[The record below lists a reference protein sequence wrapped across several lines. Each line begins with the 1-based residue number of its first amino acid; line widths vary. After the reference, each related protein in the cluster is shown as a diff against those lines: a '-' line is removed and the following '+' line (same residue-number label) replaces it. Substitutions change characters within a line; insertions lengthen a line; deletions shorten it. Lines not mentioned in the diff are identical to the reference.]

1 MDSHSELHRRRID
14 LVAFLGAL
22 CLFLSTVE
30 YLFPKPIPFMR
41 LGLANLPIIISLHL
55 LPFPYLM
62 LLTLVKVAGQALV
75 NGTLASYVVLFSAA
89 GSFTSVL
96 AMYAA
101 SRIPE
106 RYLSLVGVS
115 PCRGPCEQRHAGAA
129 FHILYLRG
137 KRAAYRAALSRHRNR
152 QRSSH
157 RHDSRGLR
165 REFPLVRSRGGDVCP
180 ALTVSPRWSP
190 RDTAFC
196 GD

>member
-41 LGLANLPIIISLHL
+41 LGLANLPIIISLNL

-115 PCRGPCEQRHAGAA
+115 LAGALA
-129 FHILYLRG
+129 SNAMQVLLSIFFIFG
-137 KRAAYRAALSRHRNR
+137 ENAL
-152 QRSSH
+152 
-157 RHDSRGLR
+157 LIA
-165 REFPLVRSRGGDVCP
+165 PLFLGIG
-180 ALTVSPRWSP
+180 TVSGLLIGMIAAGFVAQSRWYALVEGIYAP
-190 RDTAFC
+190 Q
-196 GD
+196 

>member
-62 LLTLVKVAGQALV
+62 LLTLVKVAGQGLV
-75 NGTLASYVVLFSAA
+75 NGTLASYVFLFSAA
-89 GSFTSVL
+89 GSITSVL
-96 AMYAA
+96 AMYAV

-106 RYLSLVGVS
+106 RYISLIGVSLTGALASNAMQVLLSLFFIFG
-115 PCRGPCEQRHAGAA
+115 QN
-129 FHILYLRG
+129 
-137 KRAAYRAALSRHRNR
+137 AL
-152 QRSSH
+152 
-157 RHDSRGLR
+157 LIA
-165 REFPLVRSRGGDVCP
+165 PLFLGIG
-180 ALTVSPRWSP
+180 TVSGLLIGMIARAFVAKSRWYALVEGIYASH
-190 RDTAFC
+190 
-196 GD
+196 